1 MKGKKRAIILLAIAL
16 VLILTGSILASI
28 FNGGKGAVT
37 VTRVRF
43 DGGHG
48 TLSGLLYMP
57 KGASEE
63 DPRPTVIVT
72 HGYLNSAEMQDAN
85 AIELSRRGMV
95 VLALDQ
101 YDHGHSDL
109 DNEVYENNDVLPIL
123 TYIGLDSPFM
133 KMWAPF
139 WAYSMHDAVA
149 YMYEQP
155 YVLKDEAGNGIIG
168 VTGHSMGGFSSSV
181 ALARDEQE
189 YAETGVRKIS
199 CGLTEGSDFSYTAL
213 VLVDVTT
220 ADALGGGRVM
230 GKVAAQ
236 YDEFFFNA
244 PDAPSGTVRQKN
256 YVATPEAL
264 TWLQREEAQPN
275 TWYKTS
281 DGGRRIIFQPEQTHP
296 WNHFSATTT
305 AHAIYFYQD
314 AFKDY
319 ADLLEPIDANDQIW
333 QFKEGAECLALV
345 GFVLLILGVASL
357 LIEIPGLNKAKSG
370 ELEPAPSVTGG
381 GARFGTFALLFCL
394 ILLPAIFFSPLMDGG
409 AGSDLVNVLFYLG
422 CALGVSGL
430 FGLIFGLFDKEN
442 RLRLVIGSLF
452 VMIAG
457 AALALVAH
465 TPMYQDSPYWSALG
479 VNSIAYWTIGCALIS
494 LLAMSVIYVGA
505 KAKNGFSFKNYGVSF
520 HPLAILMSLIVALL
534 TWAIA
539 YGVLFL
545 MDLLFKA
552 DFRIWTFA
560 FKTFDFNLFPTI
572 LRYLPTFLLFYVVST
587 AAITVN
593 TNTEKMKGFWGYL
606 LAIALNAG
614 GAIIWLLF
622 QYITLFKTGVAAFPG
637 SALSG
642 IVLVAMVPTLSIAA
656 IISRN
661 LVKKTGNIWLPAF
674 LNALLM
680 TTMTIANTMVAF
692 K

>member
-1 MKGKKRAIILLAIAL
+1 MKTKKRSVIVLCIAL
-16 VLILTGSILASI
+16 VLILAGSILAGMYNSS
-28 FNGGKGAVT
+28 NGSVT
-37 VTRVRF
+37 VSRISF
-43 DGGHG
+43 EAQNG

-57 KGASEE
+57 KGASAEN
-63 DPRPTVIVT
+63 PRPTVIVT

-85 AIELSRRGMV
+85 AIELSRRGIV

-109 DNEVYENNDVLPIL
+109 DNKVY
-123 TYIGLDSPFM
+123 TGTSFM
-133 KMWAPF
+133 EIWAPF
-139 WAYSMHDAVA
+139 WINSMHDAVA

-168 VTGHSMGGFSSSV
+168 VTGHSMGGFGSTM
-181 ALARDEQE
+181 ALAMDEQE
-189 YAETGVRKIS
+189 AAATGIRKIC
-199 CGLTEGSDFSYTAL
+199 CGLTEGSDFLYTGFFG
-213 VLVDVTT
+213 VDVAA
-220 ADALGGGRVM
+220 ADALGGGRTM

-236 YDEFFFNA
+236 YDEFFFNDPA
-244 PDAPSGTVRQKN
+244 VTGGTVRHKDF
-256 YVATPEAL
+256 VSTPDGLAF
-264 TWLQREEAQPN
+264 LQRTDSAEPN
-275 TWYKTS
+275 TWYPTS
-281 DGGRRIIFQPEQTHP
+281 DGGMRIIFEPAQTHP
-296 WNHFSATTT
+296 WNHFSITTT
-305 AHAIYFYQD
+305 AHALYFYKE

-319 ADLLEPIDANDQIW
+319 SQDLNFLDPNDQIW
-333 QFKEGAECLALV
+333 LFKEGFECLALL
-345 GFVLLILGVASL
+345 GFVLLIVSLASL
-357 LIEIPGLNKAKSG
+357 LIEIPGLSKARTG
-370 ELEPAPSVTGG
+370 ALEPTPSVRGG
-381 GARFGTFALLFCL
+381 GGRFGALALILGL

-409 AGSDLVNVLFYLG
+409 AGSETVMILFYAG
-422 CALGVSGL
+422 CAFAVAGL

-442 RLRLVIGSLF
+442 RLRLVIGSF
-452 VMIAG
+452 MVMLSG
-457 AALALVAH
+457 AALALVAR
-465 TPMYQDSPYWSALG
+465 TPMYTDGPFWTAPGL
-479 VNSIAYWTIGCALIS
+479 NSIAYWTIGCALIS
-494 LLAMSVIYVGA
+494 LLAMSLIYVGA
-505 KAKNGFSFKNYGVSF
+505 KAKEGLNFRSYGVSF
-520 HPLAILMSLIVALL
+520 NPLAILMSLIVAIL

-545 MDLLFKA
+545 MDMLFKA

-560 FKTFDFNLFPTI
+560 FKTFDFNIFPAI

-614 GAIIWLLF
+614 GAILWLLN
-622 QYITLFKTGVAAFPG
+622 QYGTLFSTGVAAHPG

-661 LVKKTGNIWLPAF
+661 LYKKTGNIWLPAF